1 MSIAGQVAI
10 AGIGQTRFGR
20 GLEESERELACLAID
35 MALKDAG
42 VEPGEID
49 ALSSYTMEA
58 TPDFEIV
65 RNLGLGPL
73 HYFSQA
79 PHGGGAGPAAVGH
92 AAMALATGQA
102 RAAVVWRARKRSGAA
117 SRVWAQSSPVLEDHW
132 KWSRP
137 SGLLRPVDEVA
148 VTARRYAHEHGDIA
162 PALAEIAMAL
172 RAYACAN
179 PAAMM
184 HGKPLDEAG
193 YYASRMVA
201 DPLRLFDNCLESDG
215 AVALVLLPAERARH
229 AAQPPVLIEAFAQ
242 GMVPGHQSMADFHR
256 ADALTTSSHVAAEHL
271 WRQTRFT
278 PADVDVAQI
287 YDAFSPLILFSLEA
301 YGFVPRGQAAAFIRD
316 GGLRPKGALPVN
328 TAGGSLS
335 EAYLHGLNLV
345 TEAVRQLRGTATTQ
359 IADARLAL
367 VTGCD
372 ATPNGALLLRRAA

>member
-1 MSIAGQVAI
+1 MTIVGKVAI
-10 AGIGQTRFGR
+10 AGIGQTPFGR
-20 GLEESERELACLAID
+20 GLAAPERELACIAID
-35 MALKDAG
+35 AALRDAG
-42 VEPGEID
+42 VDAGEID
-49 ALSSYTMEA
+49 ALCSYTMEA

-65 RNLGLGPL
+65 RNCGLGPL
-73 HYFSQA
+73 HYFAQV
-79 PHGGGAGPAAVGH
+79 PHGGGAGPAAIGH

-102 RAAVVWRARKRSGAA
+102 KAAVVWRARKRSAAA
-117 SRVWAQSSPVLEDHW
+117 SRVWAQSAAVLEDHW

-148 VTARRYAHEHGDIA
+148 AMARRYAHEYGDIA

-184 HGKPLDEAG
+184 HGKPMDEAA

-201 DPLRLFDNCLESDG
+201 DPLRLFDNCLETDG
-215 AVALVLLPAERARH
+215 AVALVLLPVERARDARH
-229 AAQPPVLIEAFAQ
+229 KPVVIEAFAQ
-242 GMVPGHQSMADFHR
+242 GMIPGHQSMADFHR
-256 ADALTTSSHVAAEHL
+256 ADALTSCGHVAAEQL
-271 WRQTRFT
+271 WRMTGFA

-301 YGFVPRGQAAAFIRD
+301 YGFVPKGEAARFICD
-316 GGLRPKGALPVN
+316 GGLRPDGALPTN
-328 TAGGSLS
+328 TAGGGLS

-345 TEAVRQLRGTATTQ
+345 TEAVRQIRGTATTQ

-372 ATPNGALLLRRAA
+372 ATPNGALLLRSDG

>member
-1 MSIAGQVAI
+1 MTITGKVAI
-10 AGIGQTRFGR
+10 AGIGQTSFGR
-20 GLEESERELACLAID
+20 GLEPSERELACIAID
-35 MALKDAG
+35 AALKDAG
-42 VEPGEID
+42 VDAGEID
-49 ALSSYTMEA
+49 ALCSYTMEA

-65 RNLGLGPL
+65 RNCGFGPL
-73 HYFSQA
+73 HYFAQV
-79 PHGGGAGPAAVGH
+79 PHGGGAGPAAIGH

-102 RAAVVWRARKRSGAA
+102 KAAVVWRARKRSAAA
-117 SRVWAQSSPVLEDHW
+117 SRVWAQSAAVLEDHW

-148 VTARRYAHEHGDIA
+148 VMARRYAHEYGDIA

-184 HGKPLDEAG
+184 HGKPMDEAA
-193 YYASRMVA
+193 YYAARMVA
-201 DPLRLFDNCLESDG
+201 DPLRLFDNCLETDG
-215 AVALVLLPAERARH
+215 AVALVLLPVERARD
-229 AAQPPVLIEAFAQ
+229 ARQKPVVIEAFAQ
-242 GMVPGHQSMADFHR
+242 GMIPGHQSMADFHR
-256 ADALTTSSHVAAEHL
+256 ADALTGCGHVAAQQL
-271 WRQTRFT
+271 WRMTGFT

-301 YGFVPRGQAAAFIRD
+301 YGFVPKGEAARFICD
-316 GGLRPKGALPVN
+316 GGLRSDGALPTN
-328 TAGGSLS
+328 TAGGGLS

-345 TEAVRQLRGTATTQ
+345 TEAVRQVRGTATTQ

-372 ATPNGALLLRRAA
+372 ATPNGALLLRSDG